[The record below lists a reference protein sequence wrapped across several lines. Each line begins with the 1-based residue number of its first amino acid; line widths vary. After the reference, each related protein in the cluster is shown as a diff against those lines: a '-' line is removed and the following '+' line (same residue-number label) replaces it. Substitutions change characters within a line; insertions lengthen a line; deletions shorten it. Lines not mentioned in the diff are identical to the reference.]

1 MTAIKPSW
9 LLDNSHDEKKLIALR
24 AGGASLT
31 QIFDA
36 FEGHYSIAAIKTRL
50 SLVNK
55 REDPDCD
62 DSPVPTQDDAFC
74 KALQAAIDTG
84 SEHVKAGIFVDPR
97 PLVGAFISP
106 RNGSPGAHRLPRFVP
121 NSVRIRYLSA
131 RKYPLFC
138 SVFRVAAQAY

>member
-24 AGGASLT
+24 AGGASLM

-36 FEGHYSIAAIKTRL
+36 FAGHYSIAAIKTRL

-106 RNGSPGAHRLPRFVP
+106 PQRFSGCSSSAALCAELGSHPVLERA
-121 NSVRIRYLSA
+121 
-131 RKYPLFC
+131 
-138 SVFRVAAQAY
+138 